1 MTELLPQGWPT
12 PTIAFAI
19 SVIGAFLGFSFAA
32 RARRTTGFFRWQWH
46 ALAALA
52 LGGMAV
58 WAMHFVAMLGYSVPG
73 TPLRYDVPLTV
84 LSGAVPVLV
93 TGVALL
99 PLQRGATA
107 VRVLGGGLLVGL
119 GIVAMHHVGV
129 AAMNLHGTLH
139 HDPYLMAVSTV
150 IAVVA
155 GTAALWCARRTRG
168 LPGTV
173 LASVVLAAAV
183 TATHYTSMA
192 GMRIVPPDFTPVG
205 APDGAKAW
213 DLLLPVI
220 TGLFVLLLICSL
232 FLLLGDD
239 EENERRD
246 YSRAAERAP
255 DRAEPGT
262 GEAYTPRHGVPV
274 APRPTDDVWTRRR

>member
-1 MTELLPQGWPT
+1 MSELLPQGWMT
-12 PTIAFAI
+12 PSIAYAI
-19 SVIGAFLGFSFAA
+19 SAVGAFLGLSFAA
-32 RARRTTGFFRWQWH
+32 RARRTTGFFRWQWQ

-58 WAMHFVAMLGYSVPG
+58 WAMHFVAMLGFTIPG
-73 TPLRYDVPLTV
+73 TPLRYDGLLTAVSGVIPIVVAALALQLV
-84 LSGAVPVLV
+84 LR
-93 TGVALL
+93 T
-99 PLQRGATA
+99 ATA
-107 VRVLGGGLLVGL
+107 VRVLASGLLLGV

-139 HDPYLMAVSTV
+139 HDPFTVALSAV

-155 GTAALWCARRTRG
+155 ATVALWCAVQLSGPTA
-168 LPGTV
+168 TV
-173 LASVVLAAAV
+173 LASLVLAGAV

-192 GMRIVPPDFTPVG
+192 GTHVVPADFTPVA

-239 EENERRD
+239 EYERGNR
-246 YSRAAERAP
+246 SPRRATEEREA
-255 DRAEPGT
+255 
-262 GEAYTPRHGVPV
+262 GETYTPRHGVPV
-274 APRPTDDVWTRRR
+274 VPRPGDDVWTRRR